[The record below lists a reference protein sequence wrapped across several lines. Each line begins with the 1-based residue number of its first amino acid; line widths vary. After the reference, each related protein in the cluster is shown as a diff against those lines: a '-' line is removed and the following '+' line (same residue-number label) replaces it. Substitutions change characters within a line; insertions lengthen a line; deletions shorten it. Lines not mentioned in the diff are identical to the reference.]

1 MTKKLSRFIYFLVC
15 FVFFVFFNLYI
26 SDLIVDKLLSGY
38 EFSTSILS
46 LTYVKNTGAAFSIM
60 QNSTEALII
69 LSVAAIVLLFVYV
82 IRHLSG
88 LYMKS
93 LFFFA
98 LLCAGIAGNLH
109 ERMSLGFVRDYF
121 ELNFINFPVFN
132 ISDIFINL
140 GVIAI
145 VLLIL
150 LKKIK

>member
-38 EFSTSILS
+38 EFSTSVLS

>member
-1 MTKKLSRFIYFLVC
+1 MSKNLSKYIYFTVC
-15 FVFFVFFNLYI
+15 YLFLVFFNLYI

-38 EFSTSILS
+38 KFSTSV
-46 LTYVKNTGAAFSIM
+46 LTLNYVKNTGAAFSIM
-60 QNSTEALII
+60 QDSTEALII
-69 LSVAAIVLLFVYV
+69 LSVAAVVLLFVYIV
-82 IRHLSG
+82 RHIKGLS
-88 LYMKS
+88 MKS

-98 LLCAGIAGNLH
+98 LLCAGISGNLH

-121 ELNFINFPVFN
+121 ELGFVNFPVFN
-132 ISDIFINL
+132 ISDIFINI